1 VSRGNDLATVL
12 YCALGADGRLVV
24 TGHAVSLVIS
34 LYQHSTYFRPARIS
48 ISLYYRYSEIMRI
61 DTELGPLAARVI
73 PGPSLVAVLWHSM
86 FTDSRSWARMAG
98 ELSQKRTLVLIE
110 GWSFGDSAGLDRVPE
125 AFNDQCVQGAVAA
138 IAQVHSELAV
148 GPVDWLGSAWGG
160 HVGLQL
166 AATRPELVRSL
177 ITVSTP
183 VHAPSPSLR
192 RQVRMFLPVYR
203 AIGMRGPVRQ
213 GLLKGMLTDLTRRTD
228 PEAVDALVAPMSR
241 ASRQAIARTV
251 HSAVL
256 NRTDLAWAA
265 ARVTCP
271 TLMIATDDRGE
282 WSPAEC
288 AAAAA
293 TMKDARSAVLTRS
306 RALPSLECP
315 AELGALIAEFWAEH
329 AAV

>member
-1 VSRGNDLATVL
+1 
-12 YCALGADGRLVV
+12 
-24 TGHAVSLVIS
+24 
-34 LYQHSTYFRPARIS
+34 
-48 ISLYYRYSEIMRI
+48 MRI
-61 DTELGPLAARVI
+61 ETQLGPLAARVI
-73 PGPSLVAVLWHSM
+73 PGPSPVAVLWHSM
-86 FTDSRSWARMAG
+86 FTDSRSWGRVTG
-98 ELSQKRTLVLIE
+98 ELSQKRTLVLID
-110 GWSFGDSAGLDRVPE
+110 GWSFGDSADLGRVIE
-125 AFNDQCVQGAVAA
+125 RFNDQCVQGAVAA
-138 IAQVHSELAV
+138 IAQVQSELTA

-177 ITVSTP
+177 VTVSTP
-183 VHAPSPSLR
+183 VHAPTRSLR
-192 RQVRMFLPVYR
+192 RQVGMLVPVYR

-256 NRTDLAWAA
+256 NRTDLAWAS

-271 TLMIATDDRGE
+271 TLMIATGDRSE

-288 AAAAA
+288 AVATAA
-293 TMKDARSAVLTRS
+293 MKDARSAVLTGS

-315 AELGALIAEFWAEH
+315 AEFTALIADFWSGH
-329 AAV
+329 AAT

>member
-1 VSRGNDLATVL
+1 MGD
-12 YCALGADGRLVV
+12 
-24 TGHAVSLVIS
+24 
-34 LYQHSTYFRPARIS
+34 
-48 ISLYYRYSEIMRI
+48 
-61 DTELGPLAARVI
+61 
-73 PGPSLVAVLWHSM
+73 
-86 FTDSRSWARMAG
+86 
-98 ELSQKRTLVLIE
+98 LSQKRTLVLID
-110 GWSFGDSAGLDRVPE
+110 GWSFGDSADLGRGIE
-125 AFNDQCVQGAVAA
+125 RFIDQCVQGAVAVV
-138 IAQVHSELAV
+138 AQVQSELAA

-177 ITVSTP
+177 VTVSTP
-183 VHAPSPSLR
+183 VHAPTPSMR
-192 RQVRMFLPVYR
+192 RQVGMLVPVYR

-213 GLLKGMLTDLTRRTD
+213 GLLDAMLTDLTRRTD

-241 ASRQAIARTV
+241 ANRQAIARTV
-251 HSAVL
+251 HSGVL

-288 AAAAA
+288 AATTAA
-293 TMKDARSAVLTRS
+293 MKDARSAVLTGS

-315 AELGALIAEFWAEH
+315 AELTALIADFWSGH
-329 AAV
+329 AAT

>member
-1 VSRGNDLATVL
+1 
-12 YCALGADGRLVV
+12 
-24 TGHAVSLVIS
+24 
-34 LYQHSTYFRPARIS
+34 
-48 ISLYYRYSEIMRI
+48 MRI
-61 DTELGPLAARVI
+61 DTRLGSLAAQVI
-73 PGPSLVAVLWHSM
+73 PGPPPVAVLWHSM
-86 FTDSRSWARMAG
+86 FTDSRSWKRVTSA
-98 ELSQKRTLVLIE
+98 LSQKRTLVLID
-110 GWSFGDSAGLDRVPE
+110 GWSFGDSADLGRVIDK
-125 AFNDQCVQGAVAA
+125 FDDQCVQAAVAA
-138 IAQVHSELAV
+138 IAQVQSELVV

-166 AATRPELVRSL
+166 AATRPDLVRSL
-177 ITVSTP
+177 VTVSSP
-183 VHAPSPSLR
+183 VHAPTPSMR
-192 RQVRMFLPVYR
+192 RQVRMLLPVYR

-228 PEAVDALVAPMSR
+228 PEAVDALGAPMSR

-271 TLMIATDDRGE
+271 TLMIATGDRGE

-293 TMKDARSAVLTRS
+293 AMKDARSAVLAGS

-315 AELGALIAEFWAEH
+315 AELAALIADFWARH
-329 AAV
+329 AAT